1 MVVIEGI
8 DYKMRYEYLLLILYK
23 KEKKIEEFE
32 EKCIFF
38 EN

>member
-8 DYKMRYEYLLLILYK
+8 DYEVRYEYLLLNLCK
-23 KEKKIEEFE
+23 KRKGIEEFE
-32 EKCIFF
+32 EKCLFF